1 MSRSIRRPYAAR
13 YGTASA
19 KQDKVRAH
27 RGQRRAQ
34 NQALRQAQKYE
45 DLLIPHK
52 LECPGNNV
60 RCWRRD
66 GHQFFHSPP
75 KSDQMVL
82 DTYGGCY
89 RFLFED
95 FFHRCMQKYEKLKRK

>member
-1 MSRSIRRPYAAR
+1 MSRSTRRPYAAR
-13 YGTASA
+13 YGIASA
-19 KQDKVRAH
+19 TQDKVRAH

-34 NQALRQAQKYE
+34 NQALRQAQDYE

-60 RCWRRD
+60 WCWGRD

-89 RFLFED
+89 RLRFED
-95 FFHRCMQKYEKLKRK
+95 SIQRWMREYEKLKRK